1 MRITDLL
8 SKQSISLDLR
18 ANNKMAAI
26 DELVNLVN
34 ASGNLSDKEE
44 YKKGIIAREEQSTTG
59 IGEGIAIPHAKTK
72 AVKKACLGAAVS
84 KAGVDYESFDGSLAH
99 LFFMIA
105 APDGANNT
113 HLEVLSRLSTIL
125 MDEDFRKKLMNA
137 SSVDHF
143 LSLIDAK
150 ETEAFPEETE
160 EQKDDFYEAPKRGD
174 AKYPRVLA
182 VTACPTGIAHTFMA
196 AEALNKKG
204 AEMGISIK
212 VETNGSAGAKNV
224 LTKEEIEN
232 CDAIIVAA
240 DKKVEMARF
249 NGKKVIQ
256 TKVAD
261 GIHKSEELITRAI
274 NGDAPVYHSTEG
286 SNDVEEASN
295 ESLGRQLYK
304 HLMNGVSNMLP
315 FVVAGGILIALAF
328 LFDDRSINPAT
339 FGSNTPFAAFF
350 KTIGDAAFGFLL
362 PVLAGFIAVSIADRP
377 AMVVGFVG
385 GLLAN
390 TGGAGF
396 LGALFAGFI
405 AGYLVLGLRKV
416 FSFLPQSLEGI
427 KPVLLYPLFG
437 TLLIGVIMTFIV
449 NPPVAFINNGLT
461 NFLNSLGTSSAVIL
475 GIVVAG
481 MMAIDMGGPF
491 NKAAYV
497 FGIASLESGNEAVMA
512 AVMAGGMVP
521 PLAIALATT
530 FFKNRFTQQE
540 RDSGKVNY
548 IMGLS
553 FITEGA
559 IPFAAAD
566 PLKVIPACVIGSAV
580 AGALTMVFGCLLP
593 APHGG
598 IFVFPVVQN
607 WLMYFVA
614 ILVGSIVG
622 AVILAFL
629 KRSKNEA

>member
-1 MRITDLL
+1 MRIIDLL
-8 SKQSISLDLR
+8 DKKSINLNLKSSDKTSVI
-18 ANNKMAAI
+18 N
-26 DELVNLVN
+26 ELVDLVD
-34 ASGNLSDKEE
+34 ASGNLNDKNE
-44 YKKGIIAREEQSTTG
+44 YKQEILAREAKSTTG

-72 AVKKACLGAAVS
+72 AVKKACLASGVS
-84 KAGVDYESFDGSLAH
+84 KTGIDYDSLDGAPSN

-105 APDGANNT
+105 APDGANDT

-125 MDEDFRKKLMNA
+125 MDENFRSSLINA
-137 SSVDHF
+137 NSADEF
-143 LSLIDAK
+143 LSLIDK
-150 ETEAFPEETE
+150 TESEKFPEE
-160 EQKDDFYEAPKRGD
+160 
-174 AKYPRVLA
+174 AKQNDSKEVSKFPRILA

-196 AEALNKKG
+196 AEALNKK
-204 AEMGISIK
+204 ASEMGISIK

-240 DKKVEMARF
+240 DKKVNMARF

-261 GIHKSEELITRAI
+261 GIHKTEELINRAL
-274 NGDAPVYHSTEG
+274 NGDAPVYHSSE
-286 SNDVEEASN
+286 SENSSN
-295 ESLGRQLYK
+295 ENSNETVGRQIYK

-328 LFDDRSINPAT
+328 LFDNYEINPSN
-339 FGSNTPFAAFF
+339 FGSNTPLAAFF
-350 KTIGDAAFGFLL
+350 KSVGDAAFGFLL

-385 GLLAN
+385 GFLAT

-396 LGALFAGFI
+396 LGALLAGFI
-405 AGYLVLGLRKV
+405 AGYLVLGLRKF

-437 TLLIGVIMTFIV
+437 TLLIGVIMKFAI
-449 NPPVAFINNGLT
+449 NPPVAAANNTLIG
-461 NFLNSLGTSSAVIL
+461 FLNSLGTSSKVLL

-481 MMAIDMGGPF
+481 MMAIDMGGPI

-497 FGIASLESGNEAVMA
+497 FGIASLESGNFGIMA

-521 PLAIALATT
+521 PLVIALSTT
-530 FFKNRFTQQE
+530 FFKNRFTKEQQ
-540 RDSGKVNY
+540 DAGKVNY
-548 IMGLS
+548 VMGLS

-566 PLKVIPACVIGSAV
+566 PLKVIPSCAIGSAV
-580 AGALTMVFGCLLP
+580 AGVLTMIFDCTLR

-598 IFVFPVVQN
+598 IFVLPIIGN
-607 WLMYFVA
+607 WPMYLVS
-614 ILVGSIVG
+614 IIVGSIVG
-622 AVILAFL
+622 AIILGFL
-629 KRSKNEA
+629 KRPVK

>member
-1 MRITDLL
+1 MRIIDLL
-8 SKQSISLDLR
+8 DKKSINLNLKSTDKTSVI
-18 ANNKMAAI
+18 N
-26 DELVNLVN
+26 ELVDLVD
-34 ASGNLSDKEE
+34 ASGNLNNKNE
-44 YKKGIIAREEQSTTG
+44 YKQEILVRESKSTTG

-72 AVKKACLGAAVS
+72 AVKKACLASGVS
-84 KAGVDYESFDGSLAH
+84 KTGIDYDSLDGAPSN

-105 APDGANNT
+105 APDGANDT

-125 MDEDFRKKLMNA
+125 MDENFRSSLINA
-137 SSVDHF
+137 SSADEF
-143 LSLIDAK
+143 LSLIDK
-150 ETEAFPEETE
+150 TESEKFPEE
-160 EQKDDFYEAPKRGD
+160 
-174 AKYPRVLA
+174 AKQNDSKEVSKFPRILA

-196 AEALNKKG
+196 AEALNKK
-204 AEMGISIK
+204 ASEMGISIK

-240 DKKVEMARF
+240 DKKVNMARF

-261 GIHKSEELITRAI
+261 GIHKTEELINRAL
-274 NGDAPVYHSTEG
+274 NGDAPVYHSSE
-286 SNDVEEASN
+286 SENSSN
-295 ESLGRQLYK
+295 ENSNETVGRQIYK

-328 LFDDRSINPAT
+328 LFDNYEINPSN
-339 FGSNTPFAAFF
+339 FGSNTPLAAFF
-350 KTIGDAAFGFLL
+350 KSVGDAAFGFLL

-385 GLLAN
+385 GFLAN
-390 TGGAGF
+390 SGGAGF
-396 LGALFAGFI
+396 LGALLAGFI
-405 AGYLVLGLRKV
+405 AGYLVVGLKKV

-437 TLLIGVIMTFIV
+437 TLLIGVIMKFAI
-449 NPPVAFINNGLT
+449 NPPVAAANNTLIG
-461 NFLNSLGTSSAVIL
+461 FLNSLGTSSKVLL

-481 MMAIDMGGPF
+481 MMAIDMGGPI

-497 FGIASLESGNEAVMA
+497 FGIASLESGNFGIMA

-521 PLAIALATT
+521 PLVIALSTT
-530 FFKNRFTQQE
+530 FFKNRFTKEQQ
-540 RDSGKVNY
+540 DAGKVNY

-566 PLKVIPACVIGSAV
+566 PLKVIPSCAIGSAV
-580 AGALTMVFGCLLP
+580 AGALTMIFDCTLR

-598 IFVFPVVQN
+598 IFVLPIIGN
-607 WLMYFVA
+607 WPMYL
-614 ILVGSIVG
+614 ISIIVG
-622 AVILAFL
+622 AIVGAIILGFL
-629 KRSKNEA
+629 KRPVK

>member
-1 MRITDLL
+1 MRIIDLL
-8 SKQSISLDLR
+8 DKKSINLNLKSTDKTSVI
-18 ANNKMAAI
+18 N
-26 DELVNLVN
+26 ELVDLVD
-34 ASGNLSDKEE
+34 ASGNLNNKNE
-44 YKKGIIAREEQSTTG
+44 YKQEILARESKSTTG

-72 AVKKACLGAAVS
+72 AVKKACLASGVS
-84 KAGVDYESFDGSLAH
+84 KTGIDYDSLDGAPSN

-105 APDGANNT
+105 APDGANDT

-125 MDEDFRKKLMNA
+125 MDENFRSSLINA
-137 SSVDHF
+137 SSADEF
-143 LSLIDAK
+143 LSLIDK
-150 ETEAFPEETE
+150 TESEKFPEE
-160 EQKDDFYEAPKRGD
+160 
-174 AKYPRVLA
+174 AKQNDSKEVSKFPRILA

-196 AEALNKKG
+196 AEALNKK
-204 AEMGISIK
+204 ASEMGISIK

-240 DKKVEMARF
+240 DKKVNMARF

-261 GIHKSEELITRAI
+261 GIHKTEELINRAL
-274 NGDAPVYHSTEG
+274 NGDAPVYHSSE
-286 SNDVEEASN
+286 SENSSN
-295 ESLGRQLYK
+295 ENSNETVGRQIYK

-328 LFDDRSINPAT
+328 LFDNYEINPSN
-339 FGSNTPFAAFF
+339 FGSNTPLAAFF
-350 KTIGDAAFGFLL
+350 KSVGDAAFGFLL

-385 GLLAN
+385 GFLAN
-390 TGGAGF
+390 SGGAGF
-396 LGALFAGFI
+396 LGALLAGFI
-405 AGYLVLGLRKV
+405 AGYLVVGLKKV

-437 TLLIGVIMTFIV
+437 TLLIGVIMKFAI
-449 NPPVAFINNGLT
+449 NPPVAAANNTLIG
-461 NFLNSLGTSSAVIL
+461 FLNSLGTSSKVLL

-481 MMAIDMGGPF
+481 MMAIDMGGPI

-497 FGIASLESGNEAVMA
+497 FGIASLESGNFGIMA

-521 PLAIALATT
+521 PLVIALSTT
-530 FFKNRFTQQE
+530 FFKNRFTKEQQ
-540 RDSGKVNY
+540 DAGKVNY

-566 PLKVIPACVIGSAV
+566 PLKVIPSCAIGSAV
-580 AGALTMVFGCLLP
+580 AGALTMIFDCTLR

-598 IFVFPVVQN
+598 IFVLPIIGN
-607 WLMYFVA
+607 WPMYL
-614 ILVGSIVG
+614 ISIIVG
-622 AVILAFL
+622 AIVGAIILGFL
-629 KRSKNEA
+629 KRPVK

>member
-1 MRITDLL
+1 
-8 SKQSISLDLR
+8 
-18 ANNKMAAI
+18 
-26 DELVNLVN
+26 
-34 ASGNLSDKEE
+34 
-44 YKKGIIAREEQSTTG
+44 
-59 IGEGIAIPHAKTK
+59 
-72 AVKKACLGAAVS
+72 
-84 KAGVDYESFDGSLAH
+84 
-99 LFFMIA
+99 
-105 APDGANNT
+105 
-113 HLEVLSRLSTIL
+113 
-125 MDEDFRKKLMNA
+125 
-137 SSVDHF
+137 
-143 LSLIDAK
+143 
-150 ETEAFPEETE
+150 
-160 EQKDDFYEAPKRGD
+160 
-174 AKYPRVLA
+174 
-182 VTACPTGIAHTFMA
+182 
-196 AEALNKKG
+196 
-204 AEMGISIK
+204 
-212 VETNGSAGAKNV
+212 
-224 LTKEEIEN
+224 
-232 CDAIIVAA
+232 
-240 DKKVEMARF
+240 
-249 NGKKVIQ
+249 
-256 TKVAD
+256 
-261 GIHKSEELITRAI
+261 
-274 NGDAPVYHSTEG
+274 
-286 SNDVEEASN
+286 VEEASN
-295 ESLGRQLYK
+295 ESFGRQLYK

-328 LFDDRSINPAT
+328 LFDDRSIDPSN

-350 KTIGDAAFGFLL
+350 KSVGDAAFGFLL

-396 LGALFAGFI
+396 LGALLAGFI
-405 AGYLVLGLRKV
+405 AGYLVLGLRKL
-416 FSFLPQSLEGI
+416 FNFLPQSLEGI

-437 TLLIGVIMTFIV
+437 TLLIGVIMTFLV
-449 NPPVAFINNGLT
+449 NPPVAFLNNGLT

-521 PLAIALATT
+521 PLVIALATT

-566 PLKVIPACVIGSAV
+566 PLKVIPSCVIGSAI
-580 AGALTMVFGCLLP
+580 AGALTMVFGCRLP

-607 WLMYFVA
+607 WPMYLVA
-614 ILVGSIVG
+614 ILIGSVAG
-622 AVILAFL
+622 AIILSFL
-629 KRSKNEA
+629 KRPRNEA

>member
-1 MRITDLL
+1 MRIIDLL
-8 SKQSISLDLR
+8 SKDSVSLRLQ
-18 ANNKMAAI
+18 AKNKMEAI
-26 DELVNLVN
+26 NELVDLVD
-34 ASGNLSDKEE
+34 ASGHLTDKKA
-44 YKKGIIAREEQSTTG
+44 YKEGIIAREEQSTTG
-59 IGEGIAIPHAKTK
+59 IGEGIAIPHAKVA
-72 AVKKACLGAAVS
+72 AVKKACLAAAVS
-84 KAGVDYESFDGSLAH
+84 HVGVDYESFDGSLAH

-125 MDEDFRKKLMNA
+125 MDESFRKKLMDA
-137 SSVDHF
+137 KTVDEF
-143 LSLIDAK
+143 LSLIDRK
-150 ETEAFPEETE
+150 ETEAFKEETE
-160 EQKDDFYEAPKRGD
+160 EVIEQGGNEKAS
-174 AKYPRVLA
+174 KYPQVLA

-196 AEALNKKG
+196 AESLNKKG
-204 AEMGISIK
+204 AELGISIK
-212 VETNGSAGAKNV
+212 VETNGSAGIKNA
-224 LTKEEIEN
+224 LTKEEIEH
-232 CDAIIVAA
+232 CEAIIVAA

-249 NGKKVIQ
+249 NGKRVIQ

-261 GIHKSEELITRAI
+261 GIHKAEELINRAV
-274 NGDAPVYHSTEG
+274 NGEAPIYYNSSATQDVVEESTE
-286 SNDVEEASN
+286 SF
-295 ESLGRQLYK
+295 GRQLYK

-328 LFDDRSINPAT
+328 LFDNREINPAN

-390 TGGAGF
+390 VGGAGF
-396 LGALFAGFI
+396 LGALLAGFI
-405 AGYLVLGLRKV
+405 AGYLVVGLKKV
-416 FSFLPQSLEGI
+416 FSFLPSSLEGI

-437 TLLIGVIMTFIV
+437 TLLVGVIMTFIV
-449 NPPVAFINNGLT
+449 NPPVAFVNQGLT
-461 NFLNSLGTSSAVIL
+461 NFLNGLGTSSAVIL

-530 FFKNRFTQQE
+530 FFSQRFTKEQ

-548 IMGLS
+548 VMGLS

-566 PLKVIPACVIGSAV
+566 PLKVIPACVVGSAI
-580 AGALTMVFGCLLP
+580 AGALTMIFNCTLP

-598 IFVFPVVQN
+598 IFVLPVVGN
-607 WLMYFVA
+607 ALMYLVA
-614 ILVGSIVG
+614 IAVGSIVG
-622 AVILAFL
+622 ACILGAL
-629 KRSKNEA
+629 KKK